1 MKRFILLVFLVNAIT
16 LSYGQN
22 YTVESSYQPLSTKE
36 MIMSA
41 RTNVNHFQKYQDK
54 ADVCLKK
61 SDYEGYIYY
70 SDFALK
76 CGYYTAKMYYN
87 RGIAYEKLH
96 NYSKAKKSFKKALKK
111 GYYPAK
117 EALKNLNK

>member
-1 MKRFILLVFLVNAIT
+1 MKRFILFVFLVNAIT

-22 YTVESSYQPLSTKE
+22 YTVESSYQPLSTEE
-36 MIMSA
+36 MIVSA
-41 RTNVNHFQKYQDK
+41 RANVNRFQKYQDK
-54 ADVCLKK
+54 ADVCFKK
-61 SDYEGYIYY
+61 GDYEGYIYY

-117 EALKNLNK
+117 EALTKFK

>member
-1 MKRFILLVFLVNAIT
+1 MKRFILSIFLVNVMT

-22 YTVESSYQPLSTKE
+22 YTVESNYQPLSTE
-36 MIMSA
+36 GMIMSA
-41 RTNVNHFQKYQDK
+41 RANVNRFQKYQDK
-54 ADVCLKK
+54 TDICLKK
-61 SDYEGYIYY
+61 GDYEGYIYY

-117 EALKNLNK
+117 EALKRFK

>member
-1 MKRFILLVFLVNAIT
+1 MKRSILLVFLVNFLT

-22 YTVESSYQPLSTKE
+22 FIVESSYQPLSTE
-36 MIMSA
+36 DMVMGA
-41 RTNVNHFQKYQDK
+41 RANVNSFQKYQSK
-54 ADVCLKK
+54 ADVCLEKG
-61 SDYEGYIYY
+61 DYEGYIYY